1 MLFPRSYPFTMVK
14 WHCFSGCKK
23 IFKLS
28 SCLFL
33 WEPMIF
39 MPSKQSCTR
48 NTLFG
53 PSNVKLC
60 ISSPQYMTKVERNT
74 WASLSLHL
82 DHDVNGFPHTS
93 KHVLNGHLYSDFLSS
108 GQSKRLT
115 TLPYSRPYMHT
126 PTAVSATARWEQL
139 G

>member
-1 MLFPRSYPFTMVK
+1 MLFPRSYPFTMQIMALLLRLQKNIQIIIMLVLVGTDDIHAEQTELHEK
-14 WHCFSGCKK
+14 HFV
-23 IFKLS
+23 
-28 SCLFL
+28 
-33 WEPMIF
+33 
-39 MPSKQSCTR
+39 
-48 NTLFG
+48 G

-60 ISSPQYMTKVERNT
+60 LSSPQYMTKVERNT